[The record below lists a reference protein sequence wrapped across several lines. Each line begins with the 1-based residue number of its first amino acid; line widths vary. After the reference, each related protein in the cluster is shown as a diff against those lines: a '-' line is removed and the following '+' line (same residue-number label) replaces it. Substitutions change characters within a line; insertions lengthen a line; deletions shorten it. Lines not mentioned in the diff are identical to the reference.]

1 MKTCIIKGIQ
11 KVLLNSIIV
20 ILYLVYLFPVKLLA
34 QDTTVV
40 FLDPFYSQ
48 KEMIDFKMRFLHSG
62 DDWSY
67 KEYMRYNYD
76 YKQFAYALLM
86 ANKYDNIRACYY
98 VYWCLVEDLYER
110 YGIDVDTATYNLVL
124 PYLEKGAGQGNA
136 NCEYQFSYLM
146 SSKRPYEQD
155 SLRGKLK
162 KLNKNH
168 QVNNR
173 IDDNDQIL
181 KMVKG
186 GEDQALNDYLSNN
199 NGVDVLPLAV
209 LMANR
214 YNNGYACYLVYYIIV
229 NELFAKNNIEIDST
243 NFSIAISFLN
253 KGASYGSYECFSE
266 LSTLYKNGIYY
277 PKDLK
282 KAEEYEIKR
291 INVKQ
296 KSINENYRS
305 INTNSSME

>member
-1 MKTCIIKGIQ
+1 M
-11 KVLLNSIIV
+11 
-20 ILYLVYLFPVKLLA
+20 
-34 QDTTVV
+34 
-40 FLDPFYSQ
+40 
-48 KEMIDFKMRFLHSG
+48 
-62 DDWSY
+62 
-67 KEYMRYNYD
+67 
-76 YKQFAYALLM
+76 
-86 ANKYDNIRACYY
+86 
-98 VYWCLVEDLYER
+98 
-110 YGIDVDTATYNLVL
+110 
-124 PYLEKGAGQGNA
+124 
-136 NCEYQFSYLM
+136 
-146 SSKRPYEQD
+146 
-155 SLRGKLK
+155 
-162 KLNKNH
+162 
-168 QVNNR
+168 
-173 IDDNDQIL
+173 
-181 KMVKG
+181 
-186 GEDQALNDYLSNN
+186 NDYLSNN